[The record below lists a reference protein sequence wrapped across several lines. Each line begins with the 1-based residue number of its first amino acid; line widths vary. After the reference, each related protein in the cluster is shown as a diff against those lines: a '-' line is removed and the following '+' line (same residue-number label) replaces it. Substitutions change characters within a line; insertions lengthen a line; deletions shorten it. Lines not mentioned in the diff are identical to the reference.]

1 MNRDEERTIAS
12 NVGSRTPHRVESC
25 GYEPKRPSARIH
37 SRRRPIATPSKG
49 IPSNETPEGET
60 LKGTSHDPPSVR
72 WGALTHKWPWSAFN
86 APAGVPLPAN
96 AQNPCTSLLGA
107 LASIPQL
114 VTLITLI

>member
-60 LKGTSHDPPSVR
+60 LKGTSHDNYPLSPMGVFDSQMAVERLQRTGGWSHTGQRAKPVYESV
-72 WGALTHKWPWSAFN
+72 GGLSVDST
-86 APAGVPLPAN
+86 
-96 AQNPCTSLLGA
+96 
-107 LASIPQL
+107 L
-114 VTLITLI
+114 VAVI